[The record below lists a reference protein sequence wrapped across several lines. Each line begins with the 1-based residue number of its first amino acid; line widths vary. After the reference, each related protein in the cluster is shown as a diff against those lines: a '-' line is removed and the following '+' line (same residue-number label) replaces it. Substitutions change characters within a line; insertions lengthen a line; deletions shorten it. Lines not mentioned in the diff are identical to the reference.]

1 MNKSIMCMVKEAGC
15 IPIKYLLSLPLIL
28 FISVISIIY
37 IFIFFFSSCLLFL
50 SKIEGDLDRTIID
63 RMNEYGSVDDVK
75 KSFDRL
81 QQRVRFSP

>member
-1 MNKSIMCMVKEAGC
+1 MHGEGGRLHSHQ
-15 IPIKYLLSLPLIL
+15 IPPFFTSNIIHFGYFHYLY
-28 FISVISIIY
+28 IY
-37 IFIFFFSSCLLFL
+37 FFFSSCLLFL